1 MSRLQK
7 KCFIAASGMH
17 LLLVVILLVGPAFLA
32 AHTRK
37 AEDKDFKIMDV
48 IPGKLIDEA
57 FSGGGTPNAAPPA
70 PAPPQPTPVIT
81 PPTPAPPKT
90 LLQKIEKVFTP
101 EPPKPEKA
109 EPEKP
114 EVDPLALRKV
124 TKTAPGKSKDD
135 VPLKKVIRTAK
146 ATTTSKTTS
155 KETAED
161 SEADARAQQRA
172 AAKARAAA
180 IGKSLSRLNSNL
192 STGVDVDIPG
202 PGGAAYANYAD
213 ALASTYY
220 HAWTLPDEASN
231 DNASVKVKVTLARD
245 GSVISAR
252 VVQPSGNALL
262 DRSVERAL
270 NRVKSFEPFP
280 EGSKDATRTFNFEF
294 QPRFRKL
301 IG

>member
-32 AHTRK
+32 AHTKK

-57 FSGGGTPNAAPPA
+57 FSGGGKLNATPPA
-70 PAPPQPTPVIT
+70 PAPPPPAPQVTP
-81 PPTPAPPKT
+81 PAPPKT

-109 EPEKP
+109 APEKP
-114 EVDPLALRKV
+114 EADPLALRKV
-124 TKTAPGKSKDD
+124 IKTAPSKSKDD
-135 VPLKKVIRTAK
+135 APLKKVIRTAK
-146 ATTTSKTTS
+146 ATTSKTTS
-155 KETAED
+155 KQTAED

-180 IGKSLSRLNSNL
+180 FSKSLGRLNSNL

-213 ALASTYY
+213 ALASEYY
-220 HAWTLPDEASN
+220 RAWILPDEASD
-231 DNASVKVKVTLARD
+231 DNASVKVKVTLSRD
-245 GSVISAR
+245 GSIVSAR
-252 VVQPSGNALL
+252 VVHASGNASL

-280 EGSKDATRTFNFEF
+280 EGAKDAARTFFFEF
-294 QPRFRKL
+294 QPKFRKL

>member
-7 KCFIAASGMH
+7 KCFIAASGLH

-32 AHTRK
+32 AHSRK
-37 AEDKDFKIMDV
+37 TEDKDFKIMDV

-57 FSGGGTPNAAPPA
+57 FSGGGTPNPA
-70 PAPPQPTPVIT
+70 
-81 PPTPAPPKT
+81 PPTPAPAPTPAPIPPAPTAVPVKPT
-90 LLQKIEKVFTP
+90 PAPP
-101 EPPKPEKA
+101 EPAKPEPAKPA
-109 EPEKP
+109 PPEK
-114 EVDPLALRKV
+114 DDLALHKV
-124 TKTAPGKSKDD
+124 VKTAPGKIKDD
-135 VPLKKVIRTAK
+135 APLQKVIRTAK
-146 ATTTSKTTS
+146 STTTSKATS
-155 KETAED
+155 EVDTAAE
-161 SEADARAQQRA
+161 ARAQRLA
-172 AAKARAAA
+172 DSKARAAA

-220 HAWTLPDEASN
+220 HAWTLPDEASD

-252 VVQPSGNALL
+252 VIHSSGNAVL

-294 QPRFRKL
+294 QPKFRKL

>member
-7 KCFIAASGMH
+7 KCFIAASGLH

-32 AHTRK
+32 AHSRK
-37 AEDKDFKIMDV
+37 TEDKDFKIMDV
-48 IPGKLIDEA
+48 IPGKLIDAA
-57 FSGGGTPNAAPPA
+57 FSGGGTLNPAPPA
-70 PAPPQPTPVIT
+70 PAPAPTPAPIPPAPTPVQT
-81 PPTPAPPKT
+81 KPTPAPP
-90 LLQKIEKVFTP
+90 
-101 EPPKPEKA
+101 EPVKPA
-109 EPEKP
+109 PTKP
-114 EVDPLALRKV
+114 APPDKDDLALHKV
-124 TKTAPGKSKDD
+124 TKTAPGKTKDD
-135 VPLKKVIRTAK
+135 APLQKVIRTAK
-146 ATTTSKTTS
+146 NTTASKTTS
-155 KETAED
+155 
-161 SEADARAQQRA
+161 EADTAAEARAQRLA
-172 AAKARAAA
+172 AGKARAAA

-220 HAWTLPDEASN
+220 HAWTLPDEASD

-252 VVQPSGNALL
+252 VIHSSGNAVL

-280 EGSKDATRTFNFEF
+280 EGAKDATRTFNFEF
-294 QPRFRKL
+294 QPKFRKL